1 MKFQTLVLE
10 RDRKAEKENYGI
22 FNIGRNCTKMGYII
36 KACNY
41 PM

>member
-22 FNIGRNCTKMGYII
+22 FNIGRKMKMVLKCMIGLF
-36 KACNY
+36 
-41 PM
+41 